1 MLPPKILLL
10 YQIRS
15 SIKISTSIVIKKIQN
30 EAKEKMQMIRK
41 NKDYRTKLEYSD
53 QKKIALRLFFSN
65 NSLLKTYINDF
76 Q

>member
-1 MLPPKILLL
+1 
-10 YQIRS
+10 
-15 SIKISTSIVIKKIQN
+15 
-30 EAKEKMQMIRK
+30 MQMIRK

-53 QKKIALRLFFSN
+53 QKKIALRLFFLN

>member
-1 MLPPKILLL
+1 M
-10 YQIRS
+10 QI
-15 SIKISTSIVIKKIQN
+15 
-30 EAKEKMQMIRK
+30 IRK